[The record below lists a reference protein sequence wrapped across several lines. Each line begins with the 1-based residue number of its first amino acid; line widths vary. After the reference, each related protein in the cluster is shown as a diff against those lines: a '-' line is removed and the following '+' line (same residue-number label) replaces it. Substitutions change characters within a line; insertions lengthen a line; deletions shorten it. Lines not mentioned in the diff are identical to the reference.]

1 MEMKKTLASAVK
13 ALSAWA
19 WWTASAWVPKTRSG
33 AIETATN
40 SSPIRGRTKEI
51 ATGWSTATSATSR
64 PTGARATSTRN
75 ADDMKR
81 AARENETPLTNR
93 WCGAWIR

>member
-40 SSPIRGRTKEI
+40 SSPIRAALAPELARKNV
-51 ATGWSTATSATSR
+51 WNSAGTI
-64 PTGARATSTRN
+64 N
-75 ADDMKR
+75 AQV
-81 AARENETPLTNR
+81 
-93 WCGAWIR
+93 